1 MYAKSVVGQNSE
13 NQMVAEVKERPEIK
27 DGHNN
32 ATLDSV
38 LMIIDQSR
46 RRNL

>member
-1 MYAKSVVGQNSE
+1 MYAKFVVSQNSE
-13 NQMVAEVKERPEIK
+13 NQMVAEVKERPKIK

-32 ATLDSV
+32 AALGV

-46 RRNL
+46 RRSL